1 MKDAYYF
8 QHDANARHDPKLLM
22 LNKECGMEGIG
33 RWWCLVEILREQE
46 DYAFDISEKHN
57 LKALR
62 YELNFE
68 NDEAL
73 TAFLDTLVEL
83 CLIRRFDGK
92 IISHALM
99 KRMQRL
105 DAVREQNAERARK
118 AGLASGEKRQLKA
131 NELKLNTSSTPV
143 QHELKKSN
151 HIPTYSPSDSR
162 SESPTQPPTHKQTHP
177 ATKSV
182 DYSYPVPQVGMNAHE
197 RNAPTSFN
205 EGSHLRE
212 PDTDNTYIYPAQF
225 TDLPSGAYFVPSL
238 PTVNEERV
246 FLKLNEE
253 EIMTVKEKHTYN
265 VKDPERLVY
274 THINYGNSTNL
285 IQ

>member
-8 QHDANARHDPKLLM
+8 QHDANARHDPKLIM

-46 DYAFDISEKHN
+46 NYAFDISEKHN

-83 CLIRRFDGK
+83 CLIRQFDGK

-99 KRMQRL
+99 KRMNRL
-105 DAVREQNAERARK
+105 DEIKEKRRE
-118 AGLASGEKRQLKA
+118 AGIKSGESR
-131 NELKLNTSSTPV
+131 KLLSEQKGTNV
-143 QHELKKSN
+143 QHRSN
-151 HIPTYSPSDSR
+151 TVQHLQGNREHIPTYSSSESR
-162 SESPTQPPTHKQTHP
+162 SDSPTQPPTHKQTHP

>member
-46 DYAFDISEKHN
+46 DYAFDISETHN

-68 NDEAL
+68 NEEGL
-73 TAFLDTLVEL
+73 TTFLNTLVEL
-83 CLIRRFDGK
+83 CLIRRFEGK

-99 KRMQRL
+99 KRMHRL
-105 DAVREQNAERARK
+105 DEIKEKRREAGIKSGESRK
-118 AGLASGEKRQLKA
+118 ALSEQKGT
-131 NELKLNTSSTPV
+131 NV
-143 QHELKKSN
+143 QHRSN
-151 HIPTYSPSDSR
+151 TVQHLQQNREHIPTYSPSESR
-162 SESPTQPPTHKQTHP
+162 SDSPTQPPTHKQTHP

-182 DYSYPVPQVGMNAHE
+182 QYAEAVPQAGMYAQH
-197 RNAPTSFN
+197 APTASN
-205 EGSHLRE
+205 DNSHLRE
-212 PDTDNTYIYPAQF
+212 PDTDNVYIYPSAYKE
-225 TDLPSGAYFVPSL
+225 LPVGAYFVPSDAKANTQQVL
-238 PTVNEERV
+238 
-246 FLKLNEE
+246 LKLSNDEA
-253 EIMTVKEKHTYN
+253 MTVKEKRTVRVLEQEHI
-265 VKDPERLVY
+265 VY
-274 THINYGNSTNL
+274 SHLDYSQVSTI

>member
-1 MKDAYYF
+1 
-8 QHDANARHDPKLLM
+8 
-22 LNKECGMEGIG
+22 
-33 RWWCLVEILREQE
+33 
-46 DYAFDISEKHN
+46 
-57 LKALR
+57 
-62 YELNFE
+62 
-68 NDEAL
+68 
-73 TAFLDTLVEL
+73 
-83 CLIRRFDGK
+83 
-92 IISHALM
+92 
-99 KRMQRL
+99 
-105 DAVREQNAERARK
+105 
-118 AGLASGEKRQLKA
+118 
-131 NELKLNTSSTPV
+131 
-143 QHELKKSN
+143 
-151 HIPTYSPSDSR
+151 
-162 SESPTQPPTHKQTHP
+162 
-177 ATKSV
+177 
-182 DYSYPVPQVGMNAHE
+182 MNAHE